1 MNEIMKILVS
11 LSVSGTL
18 LLLLLLGLKQF
29 YKNKFSRRWQYY
41 IWVIVALRFLLTFT
55 FTDDTTVVGSLFEKF
70 GAAEVTDG
78 IPAGRDGSVSESESI
93 TENTAAT
100 ETELIEKGRN
110 IDAAKAE
117 PIEDDRGII
126 AGGKVKMIEK
136 GGNIASARSSFHLS
150 ACLFFAW
157 LVPALILLVY
167 KIMVYQRFIR
177 RVKADNIEVSD
188 TGIRSLLSDCEEKLN
203 IQTNVGLFRNPLIA
217 SPMLIG
223 FFHPSILLPEGEL
236 GEKELSYIFMH
247 ELIHCRR
254 KDMFYKWL
262 IQIVVCVH
270 WFNPFVYLLEK
281 EVNQSCELSCDERV
295 ISMLDDRAR
304 REYGDMLISFL
315 KADNPCKNS
324 LASVTLSEGAKQIK
338 ERLGAIMDFRS
349 RTRIIQALTGLLTLC
364 VLFGAAFLGSYTVA
378 GAEDASPMG
387 IGSSGA
393 GKLQAP
399 RDLGMPAK
407 LCESCGK
414 TAQRAVRIQ
423 TYETGPEVRECVHG
437 YPYGEDLVFKEYI
450 MYQYQCT
457 ACFYKG
463 EFGDFYSGDIAECHG
478 YYPGK

>member
-41 IWVIVALRFLLTFT
+41 IWVIVALRFLIPFT
-55 FTDDTTVVGSLFEKF
+55 ADTTVVGSLFEKF
-70 GAAEVTDG
+70 GTEAVTDG
-78 IPAGRDGSVSESESI
+78 IPADRNATVSESTSI
-93 TENTAAT
+93 TENTAAA
-100 ETELIEKGRN
+100 ETEPIEKGGN
-110 IDAAKAE
+110 MAAAKAE
-117 PIEDDRGII
+117 PIEK
-126 AGGKVKMIEK
+126 GGNMAAAEAKPIEK
-136 GGNIASARSSFHLS
+136 GGNIAAALRAFYLP

-157 LVPALILLVY
+157 LAFALILLVY

-188 TGIRSLLSDCEEKLN
+188 TGIRNLLSDCEEKLN
-203 IQTNVGLFRNPLIA
+203 IQTNVGLFCNPRIA

-223 FFHPSILLPEGEL
+223 FFRPSILLPEGEL
-236 GEKELSYIFMH
+236 GEKELSYIFTH

-349 RTRIIQALTGLLTLC
+349 RTKIIQALTGLLTLC
-364 VLFGAAFLGSYTVA
+364 VLFSAAFFGSYTVA
-378 GAEDASPMG
+378 AEDASPMG

-393 GKLQAP
+393 GKLHVP
-399 RDLGMPAK
+399 KDLGIPAK

-414 TAQRAVRIQ
+414 MTQRAVRVQ
-423 TYETGPEVRECVHG
+423 TYETGPEVKECVHG
-437 YPYGEDLVFKEYI
+437 YPFGEDLVFKEYT

-463 EFGDFYSGDIAECHG
+463 EFWEAYSGDITECHG